1 MSRAAIGNPIDLWLN
16 EPEFRAAV
24 RRDPQ
29 AAVRAE
35 GVELDPDESAALR
48 EIDWSLP
55 DEELNSRLSK
65 YGG

>member
-1 MSRAAIGNPIDLWLN
+1 MSRAAIGNVIDRWLN
-16 EPEFRAAV
+16 EPDFRAV
-24 RRDPQ
+24 IRRDPE

-35 GVELDPDESAALR
+35 GVELDPDEWAALR
-48 EIDWSLP
+48 EVDWSLP